1 MNSKLQHLFDSLE
14 TDRINL
20 MSTLKALSPDKLQR
34 APEGKWSIHQILAHI
49 IAAEK
54 LSVMYL
60 SKKILGI
67 KEVEDTGLLEEI
79 KMVLLQISQRLP
91 LKFKAPRVVVENTH
105 AYASMEELTT
115 DWVKARVELKT
126 LLEKFEDTHIRKKIY
141 KHIRAGRLNIQH
153 ALMFLREHIIH
164 HQPQIDRLLK

>member
-20 MSTLKALSPDKLQR
+20 MSALKTLSPDKLQR

-60 SKKILGI
+60 NKKILGI

-105 AYASMEELTT
+105 AYASMEELTK
-115 DWVKARVELKT
+115 DWGKTRVELKT

-164 HQPQIDRLLK
+164 HTPQIKKLL

>member
-20 MSTLKALSPDKLQR
+20 MSALKTLSPDKLQR

-54 LSVMYL
+54 LSIMYL
-60 SKKILGI
+60 NKKILGI
-67 KEVEDTGLLEEI
+67 KEVDDTGLLEEI

-105 AYASMEELTT
+105 AYASMEELTK
-115 DWVKARVELKT
+115 DWGKTRVELKT

-164 HQPQIDRLLK
+164 HTPQIKKLL

>member
-20 MSTLKALSPDKLQR
+20 MSALKTLSPDKLQR

-60 SKKILGI
+60 NKKILGI
-67 KEVEDTGLLEEI
+67 KDVEDTGLLEEI

-105 AYASMEELTT
+105 AYASMEELTK
-115 DWVKARVELKT
+115 DWGKTRVELKT

-164 HQPQIDRLLK
+164 HTPQIKKLL